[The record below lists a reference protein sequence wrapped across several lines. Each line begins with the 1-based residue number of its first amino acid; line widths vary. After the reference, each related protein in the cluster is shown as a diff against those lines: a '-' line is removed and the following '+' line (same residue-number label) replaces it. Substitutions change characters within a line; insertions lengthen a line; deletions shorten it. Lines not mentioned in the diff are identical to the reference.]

1 VRLSKGLEVID
12 LKGIFSNRKFIRA
25 STSGILML
33 FVAASAALAQTA
45 SLDRVSCVAKS
56 YASAGTDTCRAF
68 LTAINSTHLYIALSS
83 NNPAVTVPS
92 GVTVSYYAGSKGF
105 SATVASVTTPQ
116 TAIITA
122 KLNGVSKAF
131 SISLSPSTASAAKMS
146 VNATSIGFGSVI
158 LNTPQEQAVTVSSTG
173 TAPLTVNTAAVTG
186 TGFSISGATL
196 PATLNPGQSLSLQ
209 VLFDPTK
216 AGAYSGQL
224 SIASSVATKAIPLTG
239 TGASHQVELSWN
251 APSTSGSTV
260 VAYNVYR
267 APSGTSSFAR
277 VNGTP
282 DLAPAYTDSSVQ
294 SGSAYDY
301 RVTSLNSAGLESSPS
316 NKISVTVP

>member
-1 VRLSKGLEVID
+1 MID
-12 LKGIFSNRKFIRA
+12 LKTIFSNRKFLLA
-25 STSGILML
+25 SSAKILD
-33 FVAASAALAQTA
+33 FTATAAAVAHSQ
-45 SLDRVSCVAKS
+45 SLDRISCVAKT
-56 YASAGTDTCRAF
+56 YTTAGTDTCRAF
-68 LTAINSTHLYIALSS
+68 LTTTNSTHLYIALSS

-105 SATVASVTTPQ
+105 TANIGSVTQPQ

-122 KLNGVSKAF
+122 TLNGLSKSF
-131 SISLSPSTASAAKMS
+131 TISLVPSSTGSAAMS
-146 VNATSIGFGSVI
+146 INASSIGFGSVA
-158 LNTPQEQAVTVSSTG
+158 LNSPQEQSLRISSTG
-173 TAPLTVNTAAVTG
+173 TAPLTVNSAVVSG
-186 TGFSISGATL
+186 IGFSISGAAF
-196 PATLNPGQSLSLQ
+196 PATINPGQSIALQ

-216 AGAYSGQL
+216 AGTFSGQL
-224 SIASSVATKAIPLTG
+224 SVASNASAASIPLSG

-251 APSTSGSTV
+251 APTATSDPI

-277 VNGTP
+277 VNLSP
-282 DLAPAYTDSSVQ
+282 DSSPAFTDSTVQ

-301 RVTSLNSAGLESSPS
+301 KVTSLDSAGLESSPS